1 MIELVTMKANG
12 GMGGHGGQRCMGT
25 NGGLTFMVHIGGQ
38 WLYGRHR
45 RPMLVTMITEW
56 KYKDI
61 IIA

>member
-38 WLYGRHR
+38 WLYG
-45 RPMLVTMITEW
+45 
-56 KYKDI
+56 
-61 IIA
+61 